1 LHRRYVYTLNESLK
15 NVYVVLHNVH
25 SASKTIETAQV
36 IYGLGFPN
44 FVVSKAEGSSAQSG
58 VPDANRLAIR
68 MKQNFMVL
76 PDLKD
81 VLEVLNIEYSLFITS
96 PKLVKEHVD
105 LNQLS
110 EQTKSGKRIAIVV
123 SGSNSSFSRNEMDL
137 GDCKSLEAEVD
148 IGPSGSVAIILY
160 SLIGQKK

>member
-1 LHRRYVYTLNESLK
+1 VHTLNEFLK

-36 IYGLGFPN
+36 VYGLGFPN

-76 PDLKD
+76 PDLRD
-81 VLEVLNIEYSLFITS
+81 ILEALNIEYALFVTS

-105 LNQLS
+105 LDQLA

-123 SGSNSSFSRNEMDL
+123 SGSNSSFSRKEMDL
-137 GDCKSLEAEVD
+137 GECRSLEAQVD
-148 IGPSGSVAIILY
+148 VGPSGSAAIILY
-160 SLIGQKK
+160 SLLTEK